1 MLLTKGERHLKNS
14 FVMVTDT
21 SFALNFLIY
30 IQNIYLNQNEEK
42 EKLRFPYL
50 STKMAFKDDF
60 EIQYKELWEEVAER
74 IGNDNING
82 PTPFYGEK
90 DLFYQRLFVND
101 EVSLMD
107 FHETYKTFEVWWNS
121 FTGYFTIERSI
132 DEKGQQLYEDI
143 SDFLVQKGMEP
154 KSRLK
159 ISLIYDESLLAD
171 TQFSSY
177 FAVLPIKEFFVHYEE
192 LVSKFKLL
200 FS

>member
-1 MLLTKGERHLKNS
+1 
-14 FVMVTDT
+14 MVTDT